1 MGGLFKNPIVIAGVL
16 GDSHG
21 ALAGQMCFEEGLGKV
36 TYGTGSSVMVNI
48 GEKLPLLPVDWSLPS
63 VLPHLEN
70 ILCFEG
76 NIHCTGATIKWLE
89 QRLQMISSPDE
100 AEELAATVKDNGGVY
115 VVPALPGWELLGG
128 KGM

>member
-63 VLPHLEN
+63 VLPHLEKYSM
-70 ILCFEG
+70 LLK
-76 NIHCTGATIKWLE
+76 A
-89 QRLQMISSPDE
+89 ISIV
-100 AEELAATVKDNGGVY
+100 LV
-115 VVPALPGWELLGG
+115 LPSSG
-128 KGM
+128 